1 MLSKLSIGILA
12 LASLFGLSEPA
23 SEHGVCLFKTQSND
37 GEAIWVRVE
46 GPRAARKPRAP
57 RTQSLGEEEVAA
69 QAAAAQATIN
79 AAVPEQMT
87 QSANARP
94 VKQ

>member
-1 MLSKLSIGILA
+1 MTIELSTDDLRQIIDV
-12 LASLFGLSEPA
+12 A
-23 SEHGVCLFKTQSND
+23 SEHGVCLFKTQSKD

-57 RTQSLGEEEVAA
+57 WTQSRGEEEVAA
-69 QAAAAQATIN
+69 QAAAAQATINAAIN